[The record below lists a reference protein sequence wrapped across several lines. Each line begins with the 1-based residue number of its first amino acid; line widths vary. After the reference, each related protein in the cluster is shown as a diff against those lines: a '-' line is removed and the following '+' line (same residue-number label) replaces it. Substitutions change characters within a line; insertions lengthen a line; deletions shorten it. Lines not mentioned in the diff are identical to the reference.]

1 MLTLKPLF
9 GYLAYNRITIKELAQ
24 KSGVYYETL
33 LKMRRNNTFSKENLD
48 KICTC
53 LNIGIKD
60 VMRYD
65 ED

>member
-9 GYLAYNRITIKELAQ
+9 GWLAYNRISLKELAE
-24 KSGVYYETL
+24 KSGVNYGTL
-33 LKMRRNNTFSKENLD
+33 LTMRKNNTFNKENLD

-60 VMRYD
+60 VMRYE